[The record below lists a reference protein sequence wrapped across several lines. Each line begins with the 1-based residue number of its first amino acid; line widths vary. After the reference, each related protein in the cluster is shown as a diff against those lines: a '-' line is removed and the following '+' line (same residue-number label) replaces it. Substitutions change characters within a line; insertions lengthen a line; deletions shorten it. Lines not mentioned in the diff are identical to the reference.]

1 MSTLP
6 ASEDR
11 RTVAGATAVA
21 LEELIALRHAAPRL
35 QPRPQARMPSPGV
48 HASRSHGR
56 GMDYAESRAYQPG
69 DDARAIDWR
78 VTARTGR
85 AHTKLYREE
94 RERSLLLL
102 VDTHPALRFGTRVRY
117 KSVQLA
123 RAAALAAWTALRQG
137 DRVGALA
144 CGALRDAEP
153 VRSGARGVLAVL
165 GALAR
170 WDAQPVLQPLPLS
183 EGLVRARELVRGD
196 MRVLLLSDG
205 QSCDAGAEE
214 ALRRLRK
221 RVEVRALIVADALE
235 LAPAPPGR
243 YAFAHAGGRATL
255 ALEGGAARA
264 AFAHQLGAGQQ
275 RLAAACAAAAVP
287 WRRIDTAADPLS
299 ALRALLD
306 ARRGGTP

>member
-1 MSTLP
+1 MSAWP
-6 ASEDR
+6 ASDDR
-11 RTVAGATAVA
+11 RTVAGVTAVA

-35 QPRPQARMPSPGV
+35 RPQPRARVPSAGV
-48 HASRSHGR
+48 HAGRSHGR

-94 RERSLLLL
+94 RERGLLLL

-117 KSVQLA
+117 KSVQVA
-123 RAAALAAWTALRQG
+123 RAAALAAWAALRQG

-144 CGALRDAEP
+144 CGALRDAQP
-153 VRSGARGVLAVL
+153 VRGGARGVLAVL

-170 WDAQPVLQPLPLS
+170 WDAQAAAPPLPLS
-183 EGLVRARELVRGD
+183 EGLARARELLRGD

-221 RVEVRALIVADALE
+221 RAEMRALIVADALE
-235 LAPAPPGR
+235 LAPPPRGR

-255 ALEGGAARA
+255 TLEDAAARA
-264 AFAHQLGAGQQ
+264 AFAQQLGAGQR

-287 WRRIDTAADPLS
+287 WQRIDTAADPLP
-299 ALRALLD
+299 ALCALLEPR
-306 ARRGGTP
+306 AGSGR